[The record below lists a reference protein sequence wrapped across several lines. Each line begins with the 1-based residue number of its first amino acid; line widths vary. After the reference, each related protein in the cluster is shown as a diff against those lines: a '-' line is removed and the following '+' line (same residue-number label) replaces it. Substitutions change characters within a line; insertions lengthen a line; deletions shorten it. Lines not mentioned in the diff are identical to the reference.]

1 MQSQL
6 QQYIPVFCITKSP
19 QLFGHKLLEIKLCKM
34 TEKVLVAHSA
44 GCPAII
50 NTSLYLLTKIFY
62 SFITGHIVKNRNE
75 NRSEKKGR
83 FMSFVY
89 LLWWYVN
96 GHKRGLY

>member
-6 QQYIPVFCITKSP
+6 QQYIPVFCITKLP

-50 NTSLYLLTKIFY
+50 KYEFIF
-62 SFITGHIVKNRNE
+62 INKNIL
-75 NRSEKKGR
+75 
-83 FMSFVY
+83 FFY
-89 LLWWYVN
+89 YWT
-96 GHKRGLY
+96 HC